1 MPTWQKSSRP
11 PLFTKYSLRK
21 HQRNDGYRVLLCSLI
36 FPISSA
42 ALNSNEM
49 SVNVAVII
57 LFTLFHLVDIQAAPS
72 FSGPNNISFD
82 VFDQKTDASFLLFQG
97 DSAIVSGALQIT
109 PDTISNP
116 DLLINKAGR
125 VLYSKPF
132 KLWSSSDDN
141 VHASFN
147 SSFLIN
153 LHRPLNW
160 TAGEGLAF
168 LIAPDISIP
177 AASFGQWLGLT
188 NASTNG
194 NRSNQIVAIEFD
206 TEKQD
211 YDPDDNHIGLNIN
224 SVISTKNVSLGPHNI
239 TLSPQGGANH
249 SVWVQ
254 YNGSSKLM
262 EVYMGKQGEP
272 KPEKPLLSET
282 INLKDYVNQQ
292 SYFGFA
298 ASTGNNTE
306 IELHCVLKWSLEVD
320 VLKEESDS
328 ISLKIGLGVGVPAG
342 VILLVLFG
350 VLYVKK
356 RRRRG
361 RSDEENNVFD
371 KSLSWLPEMPKEFK
385 YKDIKKATNNFHDSM
400 RLGEGGYGI
409 VYKGILN
416 IKDDNT
422 ATEIAV
428 KQFSRD
434 RIKGKDD
441 FLAELTIIY
450 RLRHKHLVRLIGNL
464 LFNVLYLF
472 LSSSCYLFL

>member
-1 MPTWQKSSRP
+1 
-11 PLFTKYSLRK
+11 
-21 HQRNDGYRVLLCSLI
+21 
-36 FPISSA
+36 
-42 ALNSNEM
+42 M
-49 SVNVAVII
+49 SINVAIII
-57 LFTLFHLVDIQAAPS
+57 LLITLLNVVEIQAAPL
-72 FSGPNNISFD
+72 FSGPNNFAFD
-82 VFDQKTDASFLLFQG
+82 TFEVADEEYLKRQG
-97 DSAIVSGALQIT
+97 DSSINSEALQLT
-109 PDTISNP
+109 TDTTSDHDAISNRS
-116 DLLINKAGR
+116 GR
-125 VLYSKPF
+125 IMYFKPF
-132 KLWSSSDDN
+132 KLWSSSDDKQ
-141 VHASFN
+141 ASFN
-147 SSFLIN
+147 STFVIN
-153 LHRPLNW
+153 INRLTGW

-194 NRSNQIVAIEFD
+194 SQSNQIVAIEFD

-239 TLSPQGGANH
+239 TLSPEGSTNH
-249 SVWVQ
+249 KVWVH

-262 EVYMGKQGEP
+262 EVYMVRDGEP

-282 INLKDYVNQQ
+282 INLKDHVNQE

-298 ASTGNNTE
+298 ASTGSFPA
-306 IELHCVLKWSLEVD
+306 IELNCVLKWSLEVD

-342 VILLVLFG
+342 VILLVVLCG

-356 RRRRG
+356 RRRR
-361 RSDEENNVFD
+361 SDEESNFFD

-385 YKDIKKATNNFHDSM
+385 YKDIKKATNNFHESM
-400 RLGEGGYGI
+400 RLGEGGFGI

-422 ATEIAV
+422 STEIAV

-434 RIKGKDD
+434 KIKGKDD

-450 RLRHKHLVRLIGNL
+450 RLRHRNLVRLIGGTMSAPHVPPFKPSFTWPL
-464 LFNVLYLF
+464 MDASFSTTEGTF
-472 LSSSCYLFL
+472 STSTLSSKGCSVTNKSSE